1 MWQSEFGMSES
12 LKKVELFDSLLVS
25 GKKFLSEG
33 TLGLL
38 EITQVIM
45 EETDPEKPLVLRE
58 WPTSAMFIKPD
69 VLVMVDMAKSDFND
83 IPLVIYSRK

>member
-1 MWQSEFGMSES
+1 MSES

-58 WPTSAMFIKPD
+58 
-69 VLVMVDMAKSDFND
+69 
-83 IPLVIYSRK
+83 

>member
-1 MWQSEFGMSES
+1 MSES
-12 LKKVELFDSLLVS
+12 LKKVELFGSLLVS

-45 EETDPEKPLVLRE
+45 EETDPGKPLVLRE
-58 WPTSAMFIKPD
+58 RPTLAMFIKPD